1 MNNKTTERLLDATR
15 DIWESYLKHPF
26 VRGIADG
33 SLDIQKFRFYL
44 LQDYVYLFDYAKVFA
59 QGVVKSRD
67 PEIMRVF
74 AGYVASI
81 LGGEMNIHRGYMTRL
96 GISEAEAERVKPSL
110 NNESYTSYMRAVAA
124 EEGSAEIMAAVLS
137 CALSYE
143 YIAKWIVANY
153 PNAEGHEFYGEWVQG
168 YASESYAE
176 ENRKLV
182 SYMERLSEGYTEQQL
197 QRLTDIFVACS
208 RYEGMFWDMAWNEAM

>member
-1 MNNKTTERLLDATR
+1 MNNKTTERLLAATQ
-15 DIWESYLKHPF
+15 DIWEGYLNHPF
-26 VRGIADG
+26 VHGIADG

-74 AGYVASI
+74 ATSVANI
-81 LGGEMNIHRGYMTRL
+81 LGGEMNIHRGYMSRL
-96 GISEAEAERVKPSL
+96 GITEVEAERVKPSL

-124 EEGSAEIMAAVLS
+124 EEGPAEIMAAVLS

-143 YIAKWIVANY
+143 DNNYSYSMNGPYCGLFTELYAVKDSFKNVYEVLANK
-153 PNAEGHEFYGEWVQG
+153 
-168 YASESYAE
+168 
-176 ENRKLV
+176 R
-182 SYMERLSEGYTEQQL
+182 
-197 QRLTDIFVACS
+197 I
-208 RYEGMFWDMAWNEAM
+208 